1 MNERKAKLQRI
12 YKIIMLLIL
21 TIVITFTVTTLFI
34 YKEIKNMYTSEI
46 LGDNVSSDE
55 IGLLKTLENFKSIL
69 EAKYI
74 GEINEEDLIEGA
86 LKGYVAGLGD
96 PYTEYLGKSEMED
109 FNEETSSQYVGIGV
123 YVSNINNQIYVA
135 GVMEGS
141 PAEEAGI
148 KAEDIIKKIDGVE
161 YKGEELEKATAVLKD
176 EEGTTV
182 NITIE
187 RDGEELNVQVTR
199 KKIKVEHVSS
209 EMLENDIAYLQIDS
223 FDSGVASSFKEKALD
238 LINKGAKKIIIDLR
252 NNGGG
257 IVSEATD
264 IADLFVE
271 KDKTILITKGKG
283 ENDEKLTKAKI
294 DPVIKDIPLV
304 ILVNENTASASE
316 ILAGALKELYGAKIV
331 GKTTYG
337 KGVIQTVYTLSDGS
351 GLKITTDEYYTPNH
365 NQINK
370 VGIKPDYEVDLTSY
384 TEDTQLNKAIEVLNK

>member
-1 MNERKAKLQRI
+1 MNEKKAKLQSI

-21 TIVITFTVTTLFI
+21 TIVITFTLTTLFI
-34 YKEIKNMYTSEI
+34 YKEVKNIYTSEI
-46 LGDNVSSDE
+46 LGGSVTSDE
-55 IGLLKTLENFKSIL
+55 VGLLKTLENFKSIL

-96 PYTEYLGKSEMED
+96 PYTQYLGKAEMNN

-123 YVSNINNQIYVA
+123 YVSNINNQIYVV
-135 GVMEGS
+135 GVMAGS
-141 PAEEAGI
+141 PAEESGI
-148 KAEDIIKKIDGVE
+148 QAEDIITKIDGIE
-161 YKGEELEKATAVLKD
+161 YKGEELEKATSVLKA

-182 NITIE
+182 NVTVE
-187 RDGEELNVQVTR
+187 REGKEIDLKVTR
-199 KKIKVEHVSS
+199 KKIKVEHVNS
-209 EMLENDIAYLQIDS
+209 EMLENNIAYLQIDS
-223 FDSGVASSFKEKALD
+223 FDSGVASSFKEKALE
-238 LINKGAKKIIIDLR
+238 LINNGAKKMIIDLR
-252 NNGGG
+252 SNGGG

-264 IADLFVE
+264 LADLFVE
-271 KDKTILITKGKG
+271 KDKTILITKGKN
-283 ENDEKLTKAKI
+283 EKDEKLTKAKT

-351 GLKITTDEYYTPNH
+351 GLKITTDQYFTPNH
-365 NQINK
+365 NQINE
-370 VGIKPDYEVDLTSY
+370 VGIKPDYEVSLTSS
-384 TEDTQLNKAIEVLNK
+384 TEDTQLKKAIEVLNQ

>member
-1 MNERKAKLQRI
+1 MNERKAKLQHI

-46 LGDNVSSDE
+46 LGENVTSDE
-55 IGLLKTLENFKSIL
+55 LGLLKTLENFKSIL

-223 FDSGVASSFKEKALD
+223 FDSGVASSFKEKD
-238 LINKGAKKIIIDLR
+238 NNRFKKQWRR
-252 NNGGG
+252 NC
-257 IVSEATD
+257 I
-264 IADLFVE
+264 
-271 KDKTILITKGKG
+271 
-283 ENDEKLTKAKI
+283 
-294 DPVIKDIPLV
+294 
-304 ILVNENTASASE
+304 
-316 ILAGALKELYGAKIV
+316 
-331 GKTTYG
+331 
-337 KGVIQTVYTLSDGS
+337 
-351 GLKITTDEYYTPNH
+351 
-365 NQINK
+365 
-370 VGIKPDYEVDLTSY
+370 
-384 TEDTQLNKAIEVLNK
+384 